1 MIPGYDGWGHL
12 GQAHRTDQARSR
24 SMDYSIGRYL
34 AVFDYGSTGY
44 RQELRED
51 CTTLHS
57 IAHDW
62 VP

>member
-12 GQAHRTDQARSR
+12 GQAYRTDQARSR
-24 SMDYSIGRYL
+24 SMILLGGITC
-34 AVFDYGSTGY
+34 AFDYGATGH

-62 VP
+62 IP